1 MFQVRLSSPYFVN
14 PSPAS
19 APVQSGAAGASVS
32 AGSSAQVG
40 SFSGEQSLSAEA
52 KKQVDQ
58 LSQTDRKVR
67 VHEQAHMAAGG
78 ELILNGPSYSY
89 QKGPD
94 GKMYAVGGDVSI
106 DTSPGRT
113 PSDTISRAQRIRSAA
128 LAPVDPS
135 AQDRQVAAT
144 ASNMEM
150 NANRE
155 LAASQQ
161 RDASSE
167 NGERR
172 NGGASGDQSFTGGQM
187 QAFYMAVEQSNQANS
202 TFATSA

>member
-14 PSPAS
+14 PAPATASVPNASSGAS
-19 APVQSGAAGASVS
+19 APAGNAV
-32 AGSSAQVG
+32 
-40 SFSGEQSLSAEA
+40 GEQSLSSEA

-67 VHEQAHMAAGG
+67 EHEQAHMAAGG
-78 ELILNGPSYSY
+78 ELILNGPSYAY

-106 DTSPGRT
+106 DTSSGRT
-113 PSDTISRAQRIRSAA
+113 PLETVSRAQRIRSAA
-128 LAPVDPS
+128 LAPIDPS
-135 AQDRQVAAT
+135 AQDRQVAAA

-155 LAASQQ
+155 LAAADSQ
-161 RDASSE
+161 
-167 NGERR
+167 GEQAAMG
-172 NGGASGDQSFTGGQM
+172 NQPFTGGLM
-187 QAFYMAVEQSNQANS
+187 QSFYEAVAKSNQVS
-202 TFATSA
+202 SSFATTA